1 MLDPSLGRIAGDFF
15 ASVMLVAEAGE
26 AGQTDPATL
35 RGQLV
40 TQLDAVSKHPVAT
53 ALEPMELEDARFALA
68 AWADELLV
76 RSAWSGADVW
86 AADLL
91 QTRLFR
97 TNRGGDEFYERLGRL
112 RPDQNAARQIY
123 FLCFCFGFEGQ
134 LIGQEPERR
143 ALMQQHYDM
152 LRAAGKARD
161 LVNAGQ
167 LSPEAY
173 QLEVHLEPPSSGS
186 LGRILSRW
194 GLLSAALLLGLWVVL
209 AVFSRRVPLPPAHW
223 IGG

>member
-1 MLDPSLGRIAGDFF
+1 VQDPSLGRVAGDFF
-15 ASVMLVAEAGE
+15 ASVMLVVEAGE
-26 AGQTDPATL
+26 AGQVDPSTL

-40 TQLDAVSKHPVAT
+40 TQLDAISKHPVAA

-76 RSAWSGADVW
+76 GSAWPGAGSW
-86 AADLL
+86 SSELL

-161 LVNAGQ
+161 LVAAGQ

-173 QLEVHLEPPSSGS
+173 QLEVHLEPPASGS
-186 LGRILSRW
+186 LVRILSRW
-194 GLLSAALLLGLWVVL
+194 GLLAAGVLGVLWAVL
-209 AVFSRRVPLPPAHW
+209 AVLARRVPLPPDHW
-223 IGG
+223 LGG

>member
-1 MLDPSLGRIAGDFF
+1 VKDPSLGRVAGDFF

-26 AGQTDPATL
+26 AGQVDPATL

-40 TQLDAVSKHPVAT
+40 TELDALAKHPAAT

-68 AWADELLV
+68 AWADELLA
-76 RSAWSGADVW
+76 RSAWPSAAVW
-86 AADLL
+86 ASDLL

-97 TNRGGDEFYERLGRL
+97 TNRGGDEFYERLARL

-123 FLCFCFGFEGQ
+123 FLCLCFGFEGQ

-143 ALMQQHYDM
+143 ALMQQNYDM

-161 LVNAGQ
+161 LVTAGQ

-173 QLEVHLEPPSSGS
+173 QLEVHLEAPTSGS
-186 LGRILSRW
+186 LVRILSRW
-194 GLLSAALLLGLWVVL
+194 GLLAAGVLFALWAVL
-209 AVFSRRVPLPPAHW
+209 AVLSRRVPLPPDHW